1 MSSPS
6 GERACAVCGR
16 PGVKAVVVPP
26 AAGPASG
33 GWSVADK
40 GKVLWYCQEHRNQAE
55 SMQRMYGFSTAGCWV
70 LLGVVA
76 LVLLLALAIDWL
88 VGG

>member
-1 MSSPS
+1 
-6 GERACAVCGR
+6 
-16 PGVKAVVVPP
+16 
-26 AAGPASG
+26 
-33 GWSVADK
+33 VADK